1 MLLTHASP
9 FISLAQC
16 EYSHKFTV
24 LSVHKCFP
32 AVHLKNKNKWTSKPP
47 KIKKEKREVGRW
59 AGQVDRREKER
70 EIGLNKQIWVGEVT
84 KEREVFFLSV
94 EREKPRVTAMDG
106 ESPMNI
112 CGQRHHA

>member
-47 KIKKEKREVGRW
+47 KIKKEMREVGRW

-70 EIGLNKQIWVGEVT
+70 EIVLNKQIWVGEVT
-84 KEREVFFLSV
+84 KEREGFFF
-94 EREKPRVTAMDG
+94 
-106 ESPMNI
+106 
-112 CGQRHHA
+112 